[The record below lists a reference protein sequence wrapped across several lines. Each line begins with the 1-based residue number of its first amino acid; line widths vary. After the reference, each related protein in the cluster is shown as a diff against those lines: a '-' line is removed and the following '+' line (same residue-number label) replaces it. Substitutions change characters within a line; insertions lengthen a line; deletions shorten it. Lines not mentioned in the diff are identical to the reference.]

1 MRMLVIG
8 LTGGIGSGKSTV
20 ARIFSQ
26 LGSDMISMDKIA
38 HELTQQDQPAYRQIT
53 DLFAPEILLAD
64 GNLDR
69 KKLGQL
75 IFSDSDKRIKLESIL
90 HPKIN
95 QRVKENLQNCCG
107 DIVIVEI
114 PLLREKSQF
123 PYLDRILVID
133 AEESIRI
140 SRVEIRDNL
149 NKTEIKA
156 IINTQVKA
164 DMQKSLADDII
175 NNNGLLDELTNKVEN
190 LYKFYLTISKLV

>member
-1 MRMLVIG
+1 MLVIG

-26 LGSDMISMDKIA
+26 LGADMISMDKIA
-38 HELTQQDQPAYRQIT
+38 RELTQQDQPAYRQIT
-53 DLFAPEILLAD
+53 DLFAPEILLTD
-64 GNLDR
+64 GNIDR

-95 QRVKENLQNCCG
+95 QRVKENLQNSCG

-190 LYKFYLTISKLV
+190 LYKFYLTISKPV